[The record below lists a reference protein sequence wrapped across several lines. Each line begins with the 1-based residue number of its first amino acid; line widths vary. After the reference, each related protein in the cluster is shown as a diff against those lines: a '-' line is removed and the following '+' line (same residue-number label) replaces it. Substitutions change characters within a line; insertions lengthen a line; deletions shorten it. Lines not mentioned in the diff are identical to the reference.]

1 LDELVHRT
9 SKLSLIM
16 NVFLYLSHIAEVPHA
31 LANMVNESPQ
41 SPNHQSANHDSKH
54 NVDLGEKQ
62 GGLGIV
68 DQVSKILSFEISGQ
82 VHESCSSLLERVKAA
97 VQVLFHSDEEVV
109 SFLAENHRNNDPI
122 PGPSGSKSCNV
133 AGVRVKVVSAIS

>member
-1 LDELVHRT
+1 MLILDELVHRT

-97 VQVLFHSDEEVV
+97 VQSARFDVV
-109 SFLAENHRNNDPI
+109 SQRRRSRQL
-122 PGPSGSKSCNV
+122 SC
-133 AGVRVKVVSAIS
+133 RESS